1 MRLSQLTQSRQGSSL
16 VIWERSVYRMRGEG
30 VKPSTMKELFA
41 EFGLLN
47 LWGKQKFLPKVLTQR
62 ACCSAVPYLL
72 AGPVVCL
79 C

>member
-1 MRLSQLTQSRQGSSL
+1 
-16 VIWERSVYRMRGEG
+16 MRGEG
-30 VKPSTMKELFA
+30 VKPSTLKELFA